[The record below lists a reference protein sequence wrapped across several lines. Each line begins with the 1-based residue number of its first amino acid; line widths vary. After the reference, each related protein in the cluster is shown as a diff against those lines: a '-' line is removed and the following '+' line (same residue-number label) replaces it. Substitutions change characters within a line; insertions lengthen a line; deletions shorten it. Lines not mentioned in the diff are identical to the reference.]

1 MRLTTM
7 RRRAVAGIAA
17 LALATSGVAA
27 ITAGLVPARA
37 WADDTAVSTQ
47 ANASYQL
54 SLYLNDPTGTL
65 PNQGLSV
72 SLGET
77 INEVLARYGISYTV
91 GQELLFGDGTTHTF
105 QGWDAGFNEI
115 SFDKKLEAS
124 DFRDTGNVGIHE
136 IVLSARWTGA
146 TTLIAAS
153 NASDIPANGKVDASS
168 IDAWQAFCDSIGG
181 AGANEYP
188 VAVNYT
194 TLNAAQQRAYD
205 THLANG
211 GFEGLKSVDIAFDE
225 YLSDGSDG
233 TLDVAQHDL
242 AASDGVTFDL
252 TFYGLEDAL
261 GVDDLSA
268 VWAVRLPED
277 GDEPETMSI
286 THDARG
292 NLVINDMTA
301 TGTYAFYTYKDVAEP
316 WGADGN
322 LLPYT
327 VENGV
332 MTFPDHPELGSW
344 YQLTV
349 EADEGISF
357 DTPGDSSAWT
367 MTIDAADLNEDDPLF
382 SSQPNSGIY
391 FVRGDGQGMSTNLWV
406 KYPTDKALSY
416 ELSSGA
422 GTVSRVGG
430 PNTLSINLSAPST
443 LKLRAASETVIAN
456 EDGAMLTHQV
466 GTVAG
471 EDGSSYSDDAIW
483 SMLTLVTD
491 WLDGDVATAAGD
503 AINAAIAGVT
513 KMYVYDI
520 RLEDPTGAE
529 FEIPAGDQVTVTM
542 RVPLG
547 MSLEGLRVFHVAD
560 DGTVTDMNATVN
572 ADAGTVSFTT
582 SHFSTF
588 VLANV
593 AGAAD
598 GQTGSPTGN
607 GNGPANGTL
616 ASTGDAS
623 LITCA
628 GAAATGLAGAGLVAV
643 GSKRRK

>member
-1 MRLTTM
+1 MS
-7 RRRAVAGIAA
+7 AQ
-17 LALATSGVAA
+17 
-27 ITAGLVPARA
+27 
-37 WADDTAVSTQ
+37 AD
-47 ANASYQL
+47 ASYQL

-65 PNQGLSV
+65 PNQSLSV
-72 SLGET
+72 TLGET
-77 INEVLARYGISYTV
+77 IDEVLARYSIDYTA
-91 GQELLFGDGTTHTF
+91 GQTVTFNDGTVHTF
-105 QGWDAGFNEI
+105 QGWSTGFEQI
-115 SFDKKLEAS
+115 AFDKELAAS
-124 DFRDTGNVGIHE
+124 DFRDTGSNGIHE
-136 IVLSARWTGA
+136 IVLTARWTGA

-153 NASDIPANGKVDASS
+153 NASEIPANGRVAASC
-168 IDAWQAFCDSIGG
+168 IDAWQAFCDRIGG

-188 VAVNYT
+188 IAVNTT
-194 TLNAAQQRAYD
+194 TLNAAQQQAYD

-211 GFEGLKSVDIAFDE
+211 GFEGLTTVDIAFDE
-225 YLSDGSDG
+225 YLTDGSDG

-252 TFYGLEDAL
+252 TFFGLEDAL
-261 GVDDLSA
+261 GVDDLTD
-268 VWAVRLPED
+268 VWAMRLPED
-277 GDEPETMSI
+277 GGEPETMMIS
-286 THDARG
+286 HDASG

-301 TGTYAFYTYKDVAEP
+301 TGTYAFYTYKNVAEP

-327 VENGV
+327 IENGV
-332 MTFPDHPELGSW
+332 MTFPDHPELGAW

-349 EADEGISF
+349 
-357 DTPGDSSAWT
+357 
-367 MTIDAADLNEDDPLF
+367 DA
-382 SSQPNSGIY
+382 
-391 FVRGDGQGMSTNLWV
+391 
-406 KYPTDKALSY
+406 
-416 ELSSGA
+416 
-422 GTVSRVGG
+422 
-430 PNTLSINLSAPST
+430 
-443 LKLRAASETVIAN
+443 

-542 RVPLG
+542 RVPLD

-593 AGAAD
+593 AGAAG

-623 LITCA
+623 RITCA